1 MATAM
6 AVRKVPHQLAKR
18 WTPPSSCSTSSS
30 ILRCSSSL
38 RSSFCTVIDC
48 IPKSEKGLPAGSP
61 DPYGP
66 RLRQL
71 DALLGEELQRAGM
84 EGHRGVG
91 LLLVLRRHVDRRLMG
106 GHQVGL

>member
-6 AVRKVPHQLAKR
+6 AVRKVPHQPAKR

-38 RSSFCTVIDC
+38 RSSFCTVIDF
-48 IPKSEKGLPAGSP
+48 IPKQRGSRQGAP

-71 DALLGEELQRAGM
+71 DALLGEELHGAGM
-84 EGHRGVG
+84 EGHRRVG
-91 LLLVLRRHVDRRLMG
+91 LLLVLGSHVDG
-106 GHQVGL
+106 GLVGG